1 MRSNCARNHRSDHM
15 ATLSRAK
22 QFARDLTARAIAPL
36 LRRLAHDPKYFQL
49 WQSHGFHV
57 TPVHYYQPIPETH
70 GLPLSLWSRVSDL
83 PGVDIREEQ
92 QKQLLA
98 QIVSKFK
105 DEYTAIPGGAPT
117 SEFRYYLGNT
127 GFEAVDAEILFG
139 LIRLLK
145 PRRMYEI
152 GSGFSTLLAADALRR
167 NRVDGYSCR
176 FIAIEPY
183 PSAEL
188 EAELPR
194 DVELW
199 RVPVQEVS
207 LDEFESLCE
216 RDILFIDSSH
226 VCKIGSDVQFLFLEV
241 LPRIRPG
248 VVVHIHDIFMPVEYP
263 RQWVLDWHRFWNEQY
278 LLQTFLGFNMTFE
291 VLWAGQ
297 WMHIKHPDLLAK
309 AFPSYKADVSPASF
323 WFQRTR

>member
-1 MRSNCARNHRSDHM
+1 M
-15 ATLSRAK
+15 ALVSRAK

-36 LRRLAHDPKYFQL
+36 LRRLALDPKYFEL
-49 WQSHGFHV
+49 WQRHGFHV
-57 TPVHYYQPIPETH
+57 AQIHYYQPFPDTRD
-70 GLPLSLWSRVSDL
+70 LPSSLWNHVSDL
-83 PGVDIREEQ
+83 PGVDMREEQ
-92 QKQLLA
+92 QKQLLSE
-98 QIVSKFK
+98 IVTRFR
-105 DEYTAIPGGAPT
+105 DEYAAIPEGAST
-117 SEFRYYLGNT
+117 QEFGYYLGNVA
-127 GFEAVDAEILFG
+127 FEAVDAEMLFG

-145 PRRMYEI
+145 PRRVYEI

-167 NRVDGYSCR
+167 NRADGHSCR

-199 RVPVQEVS
+199 RVPVQEVP
-207 LDEFESLCE
+207 LDEFESLCQG
-216 RDILFIDSSH
+216 DILFVDSSH
-226 VCKIGSDVQFLFLEV
+226 VCKIGSDVQFEFLEV

-263 RQWVLDWHRFWNEQY
+263 KQWVLDWHRFWNEQY
-278 LLQTFLGFNMTFE
+278 LLQMFLSFNTTFE

-297 WMHIKHPDLLAK
+297 WMHIKHPDLLVK
-309 AFPSYKADVSPASF
+309 AFPSYKSGVSPASF
-323 WFQRTR
+323 WLRRTR